1 MRQNISGGSPYEPII
16 GFSRAVRVGHT
27 VFLAGTGPVGADN
40 EDVAGQTRRIFAI
53 AEKALGEA
61 GATLADVVRTRM
73 YLTHV
78 EDWEAVGRVHG
89 EFFGIV
95 RPAATMVVVAA
106 LLNPAWRIEIEFDA
120 VIDASVPSPLVP
132 KKGFRLMPKLSIRDI
147 ELANKRVFIRVDF
160 NVPLTED
167 GSTITDDTRIVATLP
182 TIEYALKHRAK
193 VILASHLGRP
203 KGKPNPKYSL
213 RPVVDRLR
221 ELLDKQVG
229 ESVNVAFSPDCIGEV
244 ASEMARQLES
254 GQVLLLE
261 NLRYHAEEEAND
273 PAFSKALASL
283 AEIYVN
289 DAFGSAHRAHASTE
303 GITHFLK
310 PAVAGLLMEKEITYL
325 GKALESPEKP
335 FVAIIGGSKIS
346 GKIDVIDNLLDKVD
360 TLVIVGGMA
369 YTFQRALGVTTGKS
383 LVEEDKIDMA
393 KAAIEK
399 AKAKGV
405 NLLLPVDNIL
415 ADSFTPDAKTQVW
428 DTSVDFPAD
437 WQGLDIGP
445 KSIAAIE
452 DVVLTARTIVWNGP
466 AGVFEFPRFA
476 VGTNAIAQAVA
487 ANKAAIS
494 IIGGGDSVSAI
505 NKTGLADQI
514 THISTGGGASLEFLE
529 GKKLPGVEALTNK

>member
-1 MRQNISGGSPYEPII
+1 
-16 GFSRAVRVGHT
+16 
-27 VFLAGTGPVGADN
+27 
-40 EDVAGQTRRIFAI
+40 
-53 AEKALGEA
+53 
-61 GATLADVVRTRM
+61 
-73 YLTHV
+73 
-78 EDWEAVGRVHG
+78 
-89 EFFGIV
+89 
-95 RPAATMVVVAA
+95 
-106 LLNPAWRIEIEFDA
+106 
-120 VIDASVPSPLVP
+120 
-132 KKGFRLMPKLSIRDI
+132 MPKLSIRDI
-147 ELANKRVFIRVDF
+147 ELANKHVFIRVDF

-167 GSTITDDTRIVATLP
+167 GKEITDDTRIVATLP

-221 ELLDKQVG
+221 ELLDKK
-229 ESVNVAFSPDCIGEV
+229 ENDYNINVAFSPDCVGEI
-244 ASEMARQLES
+244 ASELARQLES

-273 PAFSKALASL
+273 PHFSKSL
-283 AEIYVN
+283 ALLAEVYVN

-325 GKALESPEKP
+325 GKALEAPEKP

-405 NLLLPVDNIL
+405 NLLLPVDNVL
-415 ADSFTPDAKTQVW
+415 ADSFSPDAKTQPW
-428 DTSVDFPAD
+428 DTSKNFPAD

-445 KSIAAIE
+445 KSVAAIE
-452 DVVLTARTIVWNGP
+452 AVVATAKTIVWNGP
-466 AGVFEFPRFA
+466 AGVFEFPKFA
-476 VGTNAIAQAVA
+476 VGTNAIAHAVA
-487 ANKAAIS
+487 ANKTAIS

-505 NKTGLADQI
+505 NQAGVADQI

-529 GKKLPGVEALTNK
+529 GKKLPGVEALTDK

>member
-1 MRQNISGGSPYEPII
+1 
-16 GFSRAVRVGHT
+16 
-27 VFLAGTGPVGADN
+27 
-40 EDVAGQTRRIFAI
+40 
-53 AEKALGEA
+53 
-61 GATLADVVRTRM
+61 
-73 YLTHV
+73 
-78 EDWEAVGRVHG
+78 
-89 EFFGIV
+89 
-95 RPAATMVVVAA
+95 
-106 LLNPAWRIEIEFDA
+106 
-120 VIDASVPSPLVP
+120 
-132 KKGFRLMPKLSIRDI
+132 MPKLSIRDI

-167 GSTITDDTRIVATLP
+167 GSAITDDTRIVATLP
-182 TIEYALKHRAK
+182 TIQYALQHKAK

-203 KGKPNPKYSL
+203 KGKVNPKYSL

-221 ELLDKQVG
+221 ELLDKAMG
-229 ESVNVAFSPDCIGEV
+229 SSINVAFSPDCVGDV
-244 ASEMARQLES
+244 ATEMSRQLES

-273 PAFSKALASL
+273 AAFSKSLAALADV
-283 AEIYVN
+283 YVN

-325 GKALESPEKP
+325 GKALEAPEKP

-369 YTFQRALGVTTGKS
+369 YTFQRALGVTTGRS

-393 KAAIEK
+393 KAALDK
-399 AKAKGV
+399 AKKLGV
-405 NLLLPVDNIL
+405 QLLLPVDNIL
-415 ADSFTPDAKTQVW
+415 ADNFAPEANTKEW
-428 DTSVDFPAD
+428 DTSVNFPAD

-452 DVVLTARTIVWNGP
+452 KIVASAKTIVWNGP

-476 VGTNAIAQAVA
+476 VGTNAIARAVA
-487 ANKAAIS
+487 ANTGAIS

-505 NKTGLADQI
+505 NQAGVADKI

>member
-1 MRQNISGGSPYEPII
+1 MS
-16 GFSRAVRVGHT
+16 
-27 VFLAGTGPVGADN
+27 
-40 EDVAGQTRRIFAI
+40 
-53 AEKALGEA
+53 
-61 GATLADVVRTRM
+61 
-73 YLTHV
+73 
-78 EDWEAVGRVHG
+78 
-89 EFFGIV
+89 
-95 RPAATMVVVAA
+95 
-106 LLNPAWRIEIEFDA
+106 
-120 VIDASVPSPLVP
+120 
-132 KKGFRLMPKLSIRDI
+132 KLSIRDI
-147 ELANKRVFIRVDF
+147 ELNNKRVFIRVDF

-182 TIEYALKHRAK
+182 TIEYALRRHAK

-221 ELLDKQVG
+221 ELLDKQIG
-229 ESVNVAFSPDCIGEV
+229 ESTNVAFAPDCVGEI
-244 ASEMARQLES
+244 AEEMARQLES
-254 GQVLLLE
+254 RQVLLLE
-261 NLRYHAEEEAND
+261 NLRFHAEEEAND
-273 PAFSKALASL
+273 PTFSKALASL

-303 GITHFLK
+303 GITHYLK

-346 GKIDVIDNLLDKVD
+346 GKIDVIQNLLDKVD

-369 YTFQRALGVTTGKS
+369 YTFYRALGVAVGKS
-383 LVEEDKIDMA
+383 LLEEDKIDLA
-393 KAAIEK
+393 KETLQK

-415 ADSFTPDAKTQVW
+415 ADKFANDAKTQPW
-428 DTSVDFPAD
+428 DTNKDFPPN

-445 KSIAAIE
+445 KSVAAIE
-452 DVVLTARTIVWNGP
+452 DVVSHARTIVWNGP
-466 AGVFEFPRFA
+466 AGVFEFPNFA
-476 VGTNAIAQAVA
+476 KGTNAIARAVA
-487 ANKAAIS
+487 ANKAATS

-505 NKTGLADQI
+505 NQAGVADKI

>member
-1 MRQNISGGSPYEPII
+1 MS
-16 GFSRAVRVGHT
+16 
-27 VFLAGTGPVGADN
+27 
-40 EDVAGQTRRIFAI
+40 
-53 AEKALGEA
+53 
-61 GATLADVVRTRM
+61 
-73 YLTHV
+73 
-78 EDWEAVGRVHG
+78 
-89 EFFGIV
+89 
-95 RPAATMVVVAA
+95 
-106 LLNPAWRIEIEFDA
+106 
-120 VIDASVPSPLVP
+120 
-132 KKGFRLMPKLSIRDI
+132 KLSIRDI
-147 ELANKRVFIRVDF
+147 ELANKHVFIRVDF

-167 GSTITDDTRIVATLP
+167 GTEITDDTRIVATLP
-182 TIEYALKHRAK
+182 TIEYALKRKAK

-221 ELLDKQVG
+221 ELLDKK
-229 ESVNVAFSPDCIGEV
+229 EDDYSINVAFSPNCVGEI
-244 ASEMARQLES
+244 ANELARQLES

-261 NLRYHAEEEAND
+261 NLRFHAEEEAND

-283 AEIYVN
+283 AEVYVN

-325 GKALESPEKP
+325 GKALENPEKP

-369 YTFQRALGVTTGKS
+369 YTFQRALGITTGKS

-393 KAAIEK
+393 KAALDK

-415 ADSFTPDAKTQVW
+415 ADKFAPDANTQPW
-428 DTSVDFPAD
+428 DTSVNFPTD

-452 DVVLTARTIVWNGP
+452 EVVSTARTIVWNGP
-466 AGVFEFPRFA
+466 AGVFEFPKFA
-476 VGTNAIAQAVA
+476 VGTNAIARAVA

-505 NKTGLADQI
+505 NQAGVADQI

-529 GKKLPGVEALTNK
+529 GKKLPGVEALTDK

>member
-1 MRQNISGGSPYEPII
+1 
-16 GFSRAVRVGHT
+16 
-27 VFLAGTGPVGADN
+27 
-40 EDVAGQTRRIFAI
+40 
-53 AEKALGEA
+53 
-61 GATLADVVRTRM
+61 
-73 YLTHV
+73 
-78 EDWEAVGRVHG
+78 
-89 EFFGIV
+89 
-95 RPAATMVVVAA
+95 
-106 LLNPAWRIEIEFDA
+106 
-120 VIDASVPSPLVP
+120 
-132 KKGFRLMPKLSIRDI
+132 MPKLSIRDI
-147 ELANKRVFIRVDF
+147 ELAHKRVFIRVDF
-160 NVPLTED
+160 NVPLSED
-167 GSTITDDTRIVATLP
+167 GQTITDDTRIIATLP
-182 TIEYALKHRAK
+182 TIEYALRHKAK

-221 ELLDKQVG
+221 ELLDKK
-229 ESVNVAFSPDCIGEV
+229 EDDYSINVAFSPDCVGEV
-244 ASEMARQLES
+244 AEELALQLES

-273 PAFSKALASL
+273 RSFSGQLATL

-303 GITHFLK
+303 GITHLLK

-393 KAAIEK
+393 KAALEK

-405 NLLLPVDNIL
+405 NLLLPVDNVL
-415 ADSFTPDAKTQVW
+415 ADNFAPDAKTQPW
-428 DTSVDFPAD
+428 DTSKNFPAD

-445 KSIAAIE
+445 KSVAAIE
-452 DVVLTARTIVWNGP
+452 EVISTARTIVWNGP
-466 AGVFEFPRFA
+466 AGVFEFPKFA
-476 VGTNAIAQAVA
+476 VGTNAIAHAVA
-487 ANKAAIS
+487 ANRTAIS

-505 NKTGLADQI
+505 NQAGVADQI

-529 GKKLPGVEALTNK
+529 GKKLPGVEALTDK

>member
-1 MRQNISGGSPYEPII
+1 M
-16 GFSRAVRVGHT
+16 A
-27 VFLAGTGPVGADN
+27 
-40 EDVAGQTRRIFAI
+40 
-53 AEKALGEA
+53 
-61 GATLADVVRTRM
+61 
-73 YLTHV
+73 
-78 EDWEAVGRVHG
+78 
-89 EFFGIV
+89 
-95 RPAATMVVVAA
+95 
-106 LLNPAWRIEIEFDA
+106 
-120 VIDASVPSPLVP
+120 
-132 KKGFRLMPKLSIRDI
+132 KLSIRDI
-147 ELANKRVFIRVDF
+147 ELTNKRVFIRVDF

-167 GSTITDDTRIVATLP
+167 GKEITDDTRIVATLP
-182 TIEYALKHRAK
+182 TIEYALRRNAK

-221 ELLDKQVG
+221 TLIDKDVCAAENVG
-229 ESVNVAFSPDCIGEV
+229 FSPDCVGEI
-244 ASEMARQLES
+244 ANEMARQLES

-261 NLRYHAEEEAND
+261 NLRFHAEEEAND
-273 PAFSKALASL
+273 PGFSKALALL

-325 GKALESPEKP
+325 GKALEAPEKP

-346 GKIDVIDNLLDKVD
+346 GKIDVIENLLDKVD

-369 YTFQRALGVTTGKS
+369 YTFQRALGVSTGKS
-383 LVEEDKIDMA
+383 LVEEDKIALA
-393 KAAIEK
+393 KATLEK
-399 AKAKGV
+399 AKIKGV
-405 NLLLPVDNIL
+405 ELLLPVDNIL
-415 ADSFTPDAKTQVW
+415 ADNFAADAKTQTW
-428 DTSVDFPAD
+428 DTSKDFPAD

-452 DVVLTARTIVWNGP
+452 QVISKARTIVWNGP

-476 VGTNAIAQAVA
+476 VGTNAIAKAVA

-505 NKTGLADQI
+505 NQAGVADQI

>member
-1 MRQNISGGSPYEPII
+1 MS
-16 GFSRAVRVGHT
+16 
-27 VFLAGTGPVGADN
+27 
-40 EDVAGQTRRIFAI
+40 
-53 AEKALGEA
+53 K
-61 GATLADVVRTRM
+61 
-73 YLTHV
+73 LT
-78 EDWEAVGRVHG
+78 
-89 EFFGIV
+89 
-95 RPAATMVVVAA
+95 
-106 LLNPAWRIEIEFDA
+106 
-120 VIDASVPSPLVP
+120 
-132 KKGFRLMPKLSIRDI
+132 IRDV

-182 TIEYALKHRAK
+182 TIVYALQHRAK

-221 ELLDKQVG
+221 ELLDKKLG
-229 ESVNVAFSPDCIGEV
+229 AKVNVAFAPDCIGDV

-273 PAFSKALASL
+273 VAFSKALASL

-346 GKIDVIDNLLDKVD
+346 GKIDVIQNLLDKVD

-369 YTFQRALGVTTGKS
+369 YTFQRALGVKTGKS
-383 LVEEDKIDMA
+383 LVEEDRIDMA
-393 KAAIEK
+393 KEAL
-399 AKAKGV
+399 AKSKVKGV

-415 ADSFTPDAKTQVW
+415 ADNFAADARTQTW
-428 DTSVDFPAD
+428 DCSKDFPED

-445 KSIAAIE
+445 KTIAAIE
-452 DVVLTARTIVWNGP
+452 KVVATAKTIVWNGP

-476 VGTNAIAQAVA
+476 VGTNAIANAVA
-487 ANKAAIS
+487 ANKTATS

-505 NKTGLADQI
+505 NQAGVADQI

-529 GKKLPGVEALTNK
+529 GKKLPGVEALTEK